1 MRCGGFGLFGALA
14 GIVALPSASARP
26 GTRRGSRRV
35 AQRALRKGEAGQP
48 PILLVGNPNVGK
60 SVLFGVLTGRYVQ
73 VSNYPGTTIEVTR
86 GVVTGLQRETALIDT
101 PGTNHLIPMSEDER
115 VTRDL
120 LLEEPAAPVV
130 QVGDAKNLR
139 RTLALT
145 LELGLMGRSTV
156 LALNMMDEA
165 RSRGVKIDTGLLAR
179 RLGVPVV
186 ETVAIRRQGI
196 RGLRASLA
204 AAGRPKLPVLY
215 PEPIERAI
223 ESIVARLRGETS
235 IDPRFLA
242 VLILSGDR
250 TAIPWLRSTFGEET
264 IEACEEIRLDLT
276 RRIQGS
282 IAQMIQTSNLEAVDA
297 LIEECYIPSATPRGG
312 WRHRVGG
319 WSIHPVRGF
328 AVLAVV
334 LAATFWF
341 VGLFGAGTL
350 VDLLETGLF
359 GQVLSPLAI
368 EAVDAVLPF
377 PHVHAREEIEVA
389 LEIPLTP
396 VHGIDTGIGWTRTV
410 ATPEY
415 EVTGELTGLQKLLR
429 FLHDLLVGPY
439 GVFTMAIAYGFAIVL
454 PIVATFFL
462 LFSILEDT
470 GYLPRLA
477 VMVNDFFRIF
487 GLNGR
492 AVLPMVLGLGCDTM
506 ATLTT
511 RILDTRKQRLIVT
524 LLLALGV
531 PCSAQLGVLLA
542 MLASVSFL
550 DAILWLVVI
559 SGVMMA
565 VGWLA
570 SKAIPG
576 DSSDFL
582 LEIPPIRTPVLGNIV
597 VKTLARIEWYLRE
610 VIPLFILGTLLLFG
624 LDRTGA
630 LPALERFA
638 SPIVE
643 GWLGLPARTTE
654 AFLVGF
660 LRRDYGAV
668 FLLQAATGP
677 DRILDSVQ
685 VLVSMVVITLFVPC
699 IAHVFVIAK
708 EHGARIALAM
718 VLFIFPFAFLVGGVL
733 LRVLRFA
740 GMG

>member
-1 MRCGGFGLFGALA
+1 MAE
-14 GIVALPSASARP
+14 
-26 GTRRGSRRV
+26 
-35 AQRALRKGEAGQP
+35 RALRPEENQP
-48 PILLVGNPNVGK
+48 EPILLVGNPNVGK

-86 GVVTGLQRETALIDT
+86 GAVTGLPQETVLIDT

-120 LLEEPAAPVV
+120 LLEEPAGTIV

-145 LELGLMGRSTV
+145 LELALMGRSTV

-165 RSRGVKIDTGLLAR
+165 RSRGVKIDTDRLAA

-186 ETVAIRRQGI
+186 ETVAVRRQGI
-196 RGLRASLA
+196 RGLRNRLA
-204 AAGRPKLPVLY
+204 NAARPNLSARY
-215 PEPIERAI
+215 AAPIEQAI
-223 ESIVARLRGETS
+223 DALVPHLRGAPA
-235 IDPRFLA
+235 DPRFLA
-242 VLILSGDR
+242 VLYLSGDR
-250 TAIPWLRSTFGEET
+250 TVIPRLRSLVGDDAVER
-264 IEACEEIRLDLT
+264 CEEIRLDLS
-276 RRIQGS
+276 RRFEGS
-282 IAQMIQTSNLEAVDA
+282 LANAIQTSHLEAIDA
-297 LIEECYIPSATPRGG
+297 LLQECYVPSTTPRAG
-312 WRHRVGG
+312 WRHRVGR
-319 WSIHPVRGF
+319 WSTDPVRGI
-328 AVLAVV
+328 AVLALV

-341 VGLFGAGTL
+341 VGLFGAGTM

-368 EAVDAVLPF
+368 EGVDAILPF
-377 PHVHAREEIEVA
+377 PHTHAHEEVEVV
-389 LEIPLTP
+389 LEVPLTP
-396 VHGIDTGIGWTRTV
+396 VHGIETGIDWSRTV
-410 ATPEY
+410 TTPEY
-415 EVTGELTGLQKLLR
+415 ETTEPLTAVQEIFR
-429 FLHDLLVGPY
+429 FIHDLFVGPY

-477 VMVNDFFRIF
+477 VMVNDIFRML

-542 MLASVSFL
+542 MLTSVSFL

-559 SGVMMA
+559 TGVMLS
-565 VGWLA
+565 VGWL
-570 SKAIPG
+570 SSRVIRGP
-576 DSSDFL
+576 SSDFL

-597 VKTLARIEWYLRE
+597 LKTLARIEWYLRE
-610 VIPLFILGTLLLFG
+610 VIPLFVLGTLLLFG

-630 LPALERFA
+630 LPALERLA
-638 SPIVE
+638 SPLVQ
-643 GWLGLPARTTE
+643 GWLGLPAQTTE

-708 EHGARIALAM
+708 EHGAKIAAGM

-740 GMG
+740 GIG